1 MKVCI
6 ICEKEV
12 QNQRAAPVKD
22 DKILAFF
29 RWLKAQFKV
38 AKNNELYVCEVDSK
52 THATRRKAF
61 EKRALIAIALAVL
74 VFGLFIFSAV
84 IARKFDLWSL
94 VSAFIIALFL
104 ILLPLITYTPAVGA
118 IGEVK

>member
-84 IARKFDLWSL
+84 MARKFDLWSL